1 MRNIYIPVNK
11 KDVQSVIT
19 LQSPMVGSAPD
30 EMYITDDKLI
40 FGSHEV
46 YIDDVKDIEVT
57 SHEKRDWIALGI
69 VSSNTVTGAILSYT
83 ITTDPLI
90 IAPITIL
97 ATLLGISVVKIVN
110 EKPFAFVSMETHKTE
125 YRFGISNQFDMATLF
140 ATIKGDFEDEMNQ
153 EYILNQEKEDDTKGN
168 NKEQKETQ
176 LE

>member
-1 MRNIYIPVNK
+1 MNEN
-11 KDVQSVIT
+11 DVQSVIT

-30 EMYITDDKLI
+30 EMYIMDDKLI

-46 YIDDVKDIEVT
+46 YIDDVIDIEVT
-57 SHEKRDWIALGI
+57 THKKRDWIALGI
-69 VSSNTVTGAILSYT
+69 VSSNTITGAILSYT
-83 ITTDPLI
+83 ITPDPLV
-90 IAPITIL
+90 IAPVTIL

-110 EKPFAFVSMETHKTE
+110 EKPFAFVSMETNKTE

-153 EYILNQEKEDDTKGN
+153 EYILNQEEDD
-168 NKEQKETQ
+168 NKEKNKQQKDTQ